1 MDEPSV
7 SVRNLTKSFSG
18 RRVVDDLSFDV
29 QKGEVFALLGHNGA
43 GKSTTIDLILGLK
56 APEVGSARILGMD
69 AAKNRKQ
76 VFERV
81 GVQLQNTQYQPN
93 ITVEEACIEYAS
105 LYAAPAD
112 YPQLLEQFGL
122 GTLRKNFVS
131 KLSGG
136 ERQKLSVV
144 LALIGA
150 PEIVFLDEL
159 TTGLDVVARRE
170 VWRTLKQLKEQ
181 GLTIFLTTHYMEEAG
196 ALCDRVCIIRSGKKV
211 AEGTINEVIAASGQK
226 NLEDAYLFFMG
237 EEELL

>member
-1 MDEPSV
+1 MNEPSV

-29 QKGEVFALLGHNGA
+29 QRGEVFALLGHNGA

-56 APEVGSARILGMD
+56 APDGGSAKILGTD

-122 GTLRKNFVS
+122 GTLRRNFVS

-181 GLTIFLTTHYMEEAG
+181 GLTIFLTTHYMEEAE

>member
-1 MDEPSV
+1 MGNPSIHV
-7 SVRNLTKSFSG
+7 QNLMKSFAG
-18 RRVVDDLSFDV
+18 RTVVDDLSFAV

-56 APEVGSARILGMD
+56 QPESGTAKILGMD
-69 AAKNRKQ
+69 AARNRKR

-81 GVQLQNTQYQPN
+81 GVQLQHTQYQN
-93 ITVEEACIEYAS
+93 SITVEEACMEYAS
-105 LYAAPAD
+105 LYTHPSD
-112 YPQLLEQFGL
+112 YQKLLDGFGL
-122 GTLRKNFVS
+122 GTLRRSFVS

-144 LALIGA
+144 LALIGN

-170 VWRTLKQLKEQ
+170 VWRTLKHLKAQ
-181 GLTIFLTTHYMEEAG
+181 GLTIFLTTHHMEEAE
-196 ALCDRVCIIRSGKKV
+196 ALCDRVCIIKSGKKV
-211 AEGTINEVIAASGQK
+211 AEGTVGEVVEASGK
-226 NLEDAYLFFMG
+226 HNLEEAYLHYMG

>member
-56 APEVGSARILGMD
+56 TPEVGSARILGMD

-112 YPQLLEQFGL
+112 YPQLLVQFGL

-181 GLTIFLTTHYMEEAG
+181 GLTIFLTTHYMEEAE

>member
-1 MDEPSV
+1 MNEPAV

-29 QKGEVFALLGHNGA
+29 QRGEVFALLGHNGA

-56 APEVGSARILGMD
+56 KPDGGSAKILGMD
-69 AAKNRKQ
+69 AAKHRKQ

-81 GVQLQNTQYQPN
+81 GVQLQHTQYQPN

-112 YPQLLEQFGL
+112 YHKLLDGFGL
-122 GTLRKNFVS
+122 DALRKSFVS

-144 LALIGA
+144 LALIGN

-170 VWRTLKQLKEQ
+170 VWRILKQLKEQ
-181 GLTIFLTTHYMEEAG
+181 GLTIFLTTHYMEEAE
-196 ALCDRVCIIRSGKKV
+196 ALCDRVYIVKSGKKV
-211 AEGTINEVIAASGQK
+211 AEGTIDEVIAASGQK
-226 NLEDAYLFFMG
+226 NLEEAYLFFMG

>member
-1 MDEPSV
+1 MNEPAV

-29 QKGEVFALLGHNGA
+29 QKGEVFAMLGHNGA

-56 APEVGSARILGMD
+56 APERGSAKILGMD

-81 GVQLQNTQYQPN
+81 GVQLQNIRYQPN

-105 LYAAPAD
+105 LYADPAN
-112 YPQLLEQFGL
+112 YPKLLERFGL
-122 GTLRKNFVS
+122 GTLRKSFVS

-144 LALIGA
+144 LALIGS

-159 TTGLDVVARRE
+159 TTGLDVAARRE
-170 VWRTLKQLKEQ
+170 VWRTLKQLKDR
-181 GLTIFLTTHYMEEAG
+181 GLTIFLTTHYMEEAE
-196 ALCDRVCIIRSGKKV
+196 ALCDRVCIIKSGKKA
-211 AEGTINEVIAASGQK
+211 AEGTIDEVISASGQK

>member
-1 MDEPSV
+1 MNEPSV
-7 SVRNLTKSFSG
+7 SVKNLTKSFSG
-18 RRVVDDLSFDV
+18 RRVVDELSFDV

-56 APEVGSARILGMD
+56 APEAGSAKILGMD

-81 GVQLQNTQYQPN
+81 GVQLQNTQYQLG

-112 YPQLLEQFGL
+112 YPRLLEQFGL
-122 GTLRKNFVS
+122 GTLRKSFVS

-144 LALIGA
+144 LALIGN

-181 GLTIFLTTHYMEEAG
+181 GLTIFLTTHYMEEAES
-196 ALCDRVCIIRSGKKV
+196 LSDRIGVMKK
-211 AEGTINEVIAASGQK
+211 GH
-226 NLEDAYLFFMG
+226 LLFTGSG
-237 EEELL
+237 EEMKKATGKEKFEEAFVAMVKEERR

>member
-1 MDEPSV
+1 MNEPAV

-29 QKGEVFALLGHNGA
+29 QKGEVFAMLGHNGA

-56 APEVGSARILGMD
+56 APERGSAKILGMD

-81 GVQLQNTQYQPN
+81 GVQLQNIRYQPN

-105 LYAAPAD
+105 LYADPAN
-112 YPQLLEQFGL
+112 YPKLLERFGL
-122 GTLRKNFVS
+122 GTLRKSFVS

-144 LALIGA
+144 LALIGS

-159 TTGLDVVARRE
+159 TTGLDVAARRE
-170 VWRTLKQLKEQ
+170 VWRTLKQLKDR
-181 GLTIFLTTHYMEEAG
+181 GLTIFLTTHYMEEAE
-196 ALCDRVCIIRSGKKV
+196 ALCDRVCIIKSGKKA
-211 AEGTINEVIAASGQK
+211 AEGTIDEVITASGQK

>member
-1 MDEPSV
+1 MNQPSV

-18 RRVVDDLSFDV
+18 RVVVDGLSFDV
-29 QKGEVFALLGHNGA
+29 QKGQVFALLGHNGA

-56 APEVGSARILGMD
+56 TPDRGTAKILGMD
-69 AAKNRKQ
+69 AAKHRKR

-81 GVQLQNTQYQPN
+81 GVQLQNIRYQPN

-105 LYAAPAD
+105 LYADPAD
-112 YPQLLEQFGL
+112 YPKLLRGFGL
-122 GTLRKNFVS
+122 DTLKKSFVS
-131 KLSGG
+131 RLSGG

-144 LALIGA
+144 LALIGK

-170 VWRTLKQLKEQ
+170 VWRTLKHLKGH
-181 GLTIFLTTHYMEEAG
+181 GLTIFLTTHYMEEAE
-196 ALCDRVCIIRSGKKV
+196 ALCDQVCIIKSGKKV
-211 AEGTINEVIAASGQK
+211 TEGTVDEVIAASGQK
-226 NLEDAYLFFMG
+226 NLEEAYLFFMG

>member
-1 MDEPSV
+1 MNEPSV
-7 SVRNLTKSFSG
+7 SVRNLTKSFAN
-18 RRVVDDLSFDV
+18 RVVVDDLSFDV
-29 QKGEVFALLGHNGA
+29 RKGEVFALLGHNGA

-56 APEVGSARILGMD
+56 APDGGSAKILGMD

-112 YPQLLEQFGL
+112 YPQLLEKFGL
-122 GTLRKNFVS
+122 ATLRKNFVS

-144 LALIGA
+144 LALIGN

-181 GLTIFLTTHYMEEAG
+181 GLTIFLTTHYMEEAE
-196 ALCDRVCIIRSGKKV
+196 ALCDRVCIIKSGNKV
-211 AEGTINEVIAASGQK
+211 AEGTIDEVIAVSGQN
-226 NLEDAYLFFMG
+226 NLEEAYLFFMG

>member
-1 MDEPSV
+1 MNEPAV
-7 SVRNLTKSFSG
+7 SVRNLTKTFSG

-56 APEVGSARILGMD
+56 AADGGSAKILGMD
-69 AAKNRKQ
+69 AAKHRKQ

-93 ITVEEACIEYAS
+93 ITVEEASIEYAS

-112 YPQLLEQFGL
+112 YPALLEQFGL
-122 GTLRKNFVS
+122 APLRKSFVS
-131 KLSGG
+131 NLSGG

-144 LALIGA
+144 LALIGD

-170 VWRTLKQLKEQ
+170 VWRSLKQLKDQ
-181 GLTIFLTTHYMEEAG
+181 GLTIFLTTHYMEEAE
-196 ALCDRVCIIRSGKKV
+196 ALCDRVFIIKSGKKA
-211 AEGTINEVIAASGQK
+211 AEGTIDEVIAASGQK

>member
-1 MDEPSV
+1 MNEPSV
-7 SVRNLTKSFSG
+7 SVKNLTKSFSG
-18 RRVVDDLSFDV
+18 RRVVDNLSFDV

-56 APEVGSARILGMD
+56 APEEGFAKILGTN
-69 AAKNRKQ
+69 AAKNRKK
-76 VFERV
+76 VFEKV

-105 LYAAPAD
+105 LYSAPAD
-112 YPQLLEQFGL
+112 YRQLLEQFGL
-122 GTLRKNFVS
+122 NSLKKSFVS

-144 LALIGA
+144 LALIGW

-170 VWRTLKQLKEQ
+170 VWRTLKQLKER
-181 GLTIFLTTHYMEEAG
+181 GLTIFLTTHYMEEAE
-196 ALCDRVCIIRSGKKV
+196 ALCDRVCIIKSGKKV
-211 AEGTINEVIAASGQK
+211 AEGTIDEIITASGQR

>member
-1 MDEPSV
+1 MNEPAV

-29 QKGEVFALLGHNGA
+29 QKGEVFAMLGHNGA

-56 APEVGSARILGMD
+56 APERGSAKILGMD

-81 GVQLQNTQYQPN
+81 GVQLQNIRYQPN

-105 LYAAPAD
+105 LYADPAN
-112 YPQLLEQFGL
+112 YPKLLERFGL
-122 GTLRKNFVS
+122 GTLRKSFVS

-144 LALIGA
+144 LALIGS

-159 TTGLDVVARRE
+159 TTGLDVAARRE
-170 VWRTLKQLKEQ
+170 VWRTLKQLKDQ
-181 GLTIFLTTHYMEEAG
+181 GLTIFLTTHYMEEAE
-196 ALCDRVCIIRSGKKV
+196 ALCDRVCIIKSGKKV
-211 AEGTINEVIAASGQK
+211 TEGTIDEVITASGQK

>member
-1 MDEPSV
+1 MNEPAV

-29 QKGEVFALLGHNGA
+29 QKGEVFAMLGHNGT

-56 APEVGSARILGMD
+56 APERGSAKILGMD

-81 GVQLQNTQYQPN
+81 GVQLQNTRYQPN

-105 LYAAPAD
+105 LYADPAN
-112 YPQLLEQFGL
+112 YPKLLERFGL
-122 GTLRKNFVS
+122 GTLRKSFVS

-144 LALIGA
+144 LALIGS

-159 TTGLDVVARRE
+159 TTGLDVAARRE
-170 VWRTLKQLKEQ
+170 VWRTLKQLKDQ
-181 GLTIFLTTHYMEEAG
+181 GLTIFLTTHYMEEAE
-196 ALCDRVCIIRSGKKV
+196 ALCDRVCIIKSGKKV
-211 AEGTINEVIAASGQK
+211 TEGTIDEVITASGQK

>member
-1 MDEPSV
+1 MNEPSV
-7 SVRNLTKSFSG
+7 SVRNLTKSFG
-18 RRVVDDLSFDV
+18 DRRVVADLSFDV
-29 QKGEVFALLGHNGA
+29 RTSEVFALLGHNGA

-56 APEVGSARILGMD
+56 TADGGTAKILGMD

-81 GVQLQNTQYQPN
+81 GVQLQHTQYQTS

-105 LYAAPAD
+105 LYASPAD
-112 YPQLLEQFGL
+112 YHKLLDGFGL
-122 GTLRKNFVS
+122 AALRKSFVS

-144 LALIGA
+144 LALIGN

-181 GLTIFLTTHYMEEAG
+181 GLTIFLTTHYMEEAE
-196 ALCDRVCIIRSGKKV
+196 ALCDRVCIIKSGKKI
-211 AEGTINEVIAASGQK
+211 AEGTVDEVVAASGRK
-226 NLEDAYLFFMG
+226 DLEEAYLFFMG

>member
-1 MDEPSV
+1 MNEPSV

-18 RRVVDDLSFDV
+18 RAVVNELSFDV
-29 QKGEVFALLGHNGA
+29 RKGEVFALLGHNGA

-56 APEVGSARILGMD
+56 TPDEGSAKILGMD
-69 AAKNRKQ
+69 AAKHRKQ

-112 YPQLLEQFGL
+112 YPRLLEQFGL
-122 GTLRKNFVS
+122 DTLRKSFVS

-144 LALIGA
+144 LALIGS
-150 PEIVFLDEL
+150 PELVFLDEL

-181 GLTIFLTTHYMEEAG
+181 GLTVFLTTHYMEEAE
-196 ALCDRVCIIRSGKKV
+196 ALCDRVCIIKSGKKA
-211 AEGTINEVIAASGQK
+211 AEGTIDEVISASGQK
-226 NLEDAYLFFMG
+226 NLEEAYLFFMG

>member
-1 MDEPSV
+1 MNEPAV

-29 QKGEVFALLGHNGA
+29 QKGEVFAMLGHNGA

-56 APEVGSARILGMD
+56 APERGSAKILGMD

-81 GVQLQNTQYQPN
+81 GVQLQNIRYQPN
-93 ITVEEACIEYAS
+93 ISVEEACIEYAS
-105 LYAAPAD
+105 LYADPAN
-112 YPQLLEQFGL
+112 YPKLLERFGL
-122 GTLRKNFVS
+122 GTLRKSFVS

-144 LALIGA
+144 LALIGS

-159 TTGLDVVARRE
+159 TTGLDVAARRE
-170 VWRTLKQLKEQ
+170 VWRTLKQLKDQ
-181 GLTIFLTTHYMEEAG
+181 GLTIFLTTHYMEEAE
-196 ALCDRVCIIRSGKKV
+196 ALCDRVCIIKSGKKV
-211 AEGTINEVIAASGQK
+211 TEGTIDEVITASGQK

>member
-1 MDEPSV
+1 MNEPAV
-7 SVRNLTKSFSG
+7 SVRRLTKSFSG

-29 QKGEVFALLGHNGA
+29 QRGEVFALLGHNGA

-56 APEVGSARILGMD
+56 LPNEGSARILGMD
-69 AAKNRKQ
+69 AAQNKKR

-81 GVQLQNTQYQPN
+81 GVQLQNTQYQPS

-112 YPQLLEQFGL
+112 YPRLLEQFGL
-122 GTLRKNFVS
+122 DALRKSFVS
-131 KLSGG
+131 RLSGG

-144 LALIGA
+144 LALIGD

-181 GLTIFLTTHYMEEAG
+181 GLTIFLTTHYMEEAE

-211 AEGTINEVIAASGQK
+211 MEGTVSEAVAASGK
-226 NLEDAYLFFMG
+226 RNLEEAYLFFMG

>member
-1 MDEPSV
+1 MEESCIRV
-7 SVRNLTKSFSG
+7 QNLKKTFAG
-18 RRVVDDLSFDV
+18 RRVVDDLSFSV
-29 QKGEVFALLGHNGA
+29 EKGEVFALLGHNGA

-56 APEVGSARILGMD
+56 QPESGTAKILGMD
-69 AAKNRKQ
+69 AARSRKK

-81 GVQLQNTQYQPN
+81 GVQLQHTEYQSV

-105 LYAAPAD
+105 LYRAPAD
-112 YPQLLEQFGL
+112 YQKLLNDFGL
-122 GTLRKNFVS
+122 GTFRKNFVS

-144 LALIGA
+144 LALIGN
-150 PEIVFLDEL
+150 PDIVFLDEL

-181 GLTIFLTTHYMEEAG
+181 GLTIFLTTHYMEEAE
-196 ALCDRVCIIRSGKKV
+196 ALCDRVCIIKSGKKV
-211 AEGTINEVIAASGQK
+211 AEGTVCEVVTASGK
-226 NLEDAYLFFMG
+226 HNLEEAYLHYMG

>member
-1 MDEPSV
+1 MNEPSI
-7 SVRNLTKSFSG
+7 SVRNLTKSFGG
-18 RRVVDDLSFDV
+18 RRVVDGLSFDV
-29 QKGEVFALLGHNGA
+29 QNGEVFALLGHNGA

-56 APEVGSARILGMD
+56 APEGGTATILGMD

-81 GVQLQNTQYQPN
+81 GVQLQHTQYQSA

-105 LYAAPAD
+105 LYVSPAD
-112 YPQLLEQFGL
+112 YHQLLESFGL
-122 GTLRKNFVS
+122 SQLRKSFVS

-144 LALIGA
+144 LALIGK

-170 VWRTLKQLKEQ
+170 VWRTLKHLKEQ
-181 GLTIFLTTHYMEEAG
+181 GLTIFLTTHYMEEAE
-196 ALCDRVCIIRSGKKV
+196 ALCDRVCIIKSGKKV
-211 AEGTINEVIAASGQK
+211 AEGSIHEVVAAACRN
-226 NLEDAYLFFMG
+226 NLEEAYLFYMG

>member
-1 MDEPSV
+1 MNEPA
-7 SVRNLTKSFSG
+7 VRVRKLTKSFSG

-29 QKGEVFALLGHNGA
+29 QKGEVFALMGHNGA

-56 APEVGSARILGMD
+56 APDGGSATILGMD
-69 AAKNRKQ
+69 AAKHRKQ

-81 GVQLQNTQYQPN
+81 GVQLQNTRYQPN

-105 LYAAPAD
+105 LYAVPAD
-112 YPQLLEQFGL
+112 YPKLLDRFGL
-122 GTLRKNFVS
+122 GTFRKSFVS
-131 KLSGG
+131 RLSGG
-136 ERQKLSVV
+136 ERQRLSVV
-144 LALIGA
+144 LALIGS
-150 PEIVFLDEL
+150 PELVFLDEL

-181 GLTIFLTTHYMEEAG
+181 GLTVFLTTHYMEEAE
-196 ALCDRVCIIRSGKKV
+196 ALCDRVCIIRSGKKI
-211 AEGTINEVIAASGQK
+211 AEGTINEVIAVSGQK

>member
-1 MDEPSV
+1 MNEPSV
-7 SVRNLTKSFSG
+7 SVKNLAKSFSG

-29 QKGEVFALLGHNGA
+29 EKGEVFALLGHNGA

-56 APEVGSARILGMD
+56 APDGGSAKILGMD

-81 GVQLQNTQYQPN
+81 GVQLQHTQYQPN

-105 LYAAPAD
+105 LYDAPAD
-112 YPQLLEQFGL
+112 YPALLEQFGL
-122 GTLRKNFVS
+122 GTLRKSFVS

-144 LALIGA
+144 LALIGI
-150 PEIVFLDEL
+150 PELVFLDEL

-170 VWRTLKQLKEQ
+170 VWRTLKQLKER
-181 GLTIFLTTHYMEEAG
+181 GLTIFLTTHYMEEAE
-196 ALCDRVCIIRSGKKV
+196 ALCDRVCIIKLGKKV
-211 AEGTINEVIAASGQK
+211 AEGTVGEVVTASGRK
-226 NLEDAYLFFMG
+226 DLEEAYLFFMG

>member
-1 MDEPSV
+1 MNEPAV

-29 QKGEVFALLGHNGA
+29 QKGEVFAMLGHNGA

-56 APEVGSARILGMD
+56 APERGSAKILGMD

-81 GVQLQNTQYQPN
+81 GVQLQNIRYQPN

-105 LYAAPAD
+105 LYADPAN
-112 YPQLLEQFGL
+112 YPKLLERFGL
-122 GTLRKNFVS
+122 GTLRKSFVS

-144 LALIGA
+144 LALIGS

-159 TTGLDVVARRE
+159 TTGLDVAARRE
-170 VWRTLKQLKEQ
+170 VWRTLKQLKAQ
-181 GLTIFLTTHYMEEAG
+181 GLTIFLTTHYMEEAE
-196 ALCDRVCIIRSGKKV
+196 ALCDRVCIIKSGRKA
-211 AEGTINEVIAASGQK
+211 AEGTIDEVITASGQK

>member
-1 MDEPSV
+1 MNEPAV

-18 RRVVDDLSFDV
+18 RRVVDDLTFDV

-56 APEVGSARILGMD
+56 APDEGSAKILGMD

-76 VFERV
+76 VFEQV
-81 GVQLQNTQYQPN
+81 GVQLQHTQYQPN

-105 LYAAPAD
+105 LYATPAD
-112 YPQLLEQFGL
+112 YLQLLAQFGL
-122 GTLRKNFVS
+122 STLRKRFVS

-144 LALIGA
+144 LALIGS

-181 GLTIFLTTHYMEEAG
+181 GLTIFLTTHYMEEAE
-196 ALCDRVCIIRSGKKV
+196 ALCDRVCILKSGKKV
-211 AEGTINEVIAASGQK
+211 AEGTIDEVVAVSHQSH
-226 NLEDAYLFFMG
+226 LEDAYLFFMG

>member
-1 MDEPSV
+1 MNEPAV
-7 SVRNLTKSFSG
+7 SVRKLTKSFSG

-29 QKGEVFALLGHNGA
+29 QKGEVFAMLGHNGA

-56 APEVGSARILGMD
+56 APERGSAKILGMD

-81 GVQLQNTQYQPN
+81 GVQLQNIRYQPN

-105 LYAAPAD
+105 LYADPAN
-112 YPQLLEQFGL
+112 YPKLLERFGL
-122 GTLRKNFVS
+122 GTLSKSFVS

-144 LALIGA
+144 LALIGS

-159 TTGLDVVARRE
+159 TTGLDVAARRE
-170 VWRTLKQLKEQ
+170 VWRTLKQLKDQ
-181 GLTIFLTTHYMEEAG
+181 GLTIFLTTHYMEEAE
-196 ALCDRVCIIRSGKKV
+196 ALCDRVCIIKSGRKA
-211 AEGTINEVIAASGQK
+211 AEGTIDEVITASGQK